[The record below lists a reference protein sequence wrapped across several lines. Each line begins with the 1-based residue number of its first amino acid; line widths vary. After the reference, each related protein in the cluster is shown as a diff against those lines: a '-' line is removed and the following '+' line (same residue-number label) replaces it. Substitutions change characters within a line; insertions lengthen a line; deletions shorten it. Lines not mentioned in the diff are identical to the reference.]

1 MEGFRGIKAQKKVK
15 KVQKDKKLGKAC
27 SNWKVLFKFANC
39 GSCKPLPTL
48 GMAFRDGARRK
59 YMNICKKTGYS
70 TPKNKGERKLELYTT
85 EYYIIN

>member
-1 MEGFRGIKAQKKVK
+1 MVVA
-15 KVQKDKKLGKAC
+15 
-27 SNWKVLFKFANC
+27 SH
-39 GSCKPLPTL
+39 SPTL

-59 YMNICKKTGYS
+59 FMNICKKTGYS

>member
-1 MEGFRGIKAQKKVK
+1 MVVA
-15 KVQKDKKLGKAC
+15 
-27 SNWKVLFKFANC
+27 SH
-39 GSCKPLPTL
+39 SPTL

-85 EYYIIN
+85 EDYIIKYINKLYETFYAKFTMAHHEPGALW

>member
-1 MEGFRGIKAQKKVK
+1 MVVA
-15 KVQKDKKLGKAC
+15 
-27 SNWKVLFKFANC
+27 SH
-39 GSCKPLPTL
+39 SPTL

-85 EYYIIN
+85 EDYIIN